1 MPSANSS
8 PARLL
13 AAGYLT
19 LDLIV
24 RDVGTGDYWQAIG
37 GTCGNVTSF
46 TSALGLDVT
55 ILARIGED
63 ARGQLLLHSLKA
75 ARVGASQ
82 VERVPHLSTPA
93 VVELVRGGADGSHRF
108 RFECPRCEARLPK
121 SAVVSMRRA
130 EEAIKSISEFDAFF
144 FDRATSATIRL
155 AEAARDAGLLV
166 VFEPT
171 AVPRT
176 AAAERAAAASDILKV
191 SEQPKDAMGAWR
203 PSRGASTRFIVE
215 TLGSRGLRFRAR
227 TPHGWRTWK
236 KAPAVEQSQIRDTAG
251 AGDWLTAG
259 LLAALVGESASLDV
273 DIVGAALEYGQRLSA
288 ISLRFDGPS
297 GTLAALGAPTIRR
310 IASGGGPIQLPA
322 DLSTFAPEQ
331 RNQPS
336 APAGHCDLCLT
347 KAGSGS

>member
-1 MPSANSS
+1 MSPANSIRS
-8 PARLL
+8 RLL

-24 RDVGTGDYWQAIG
+24 RDVAAGDYWQAVG

-55 ILARIGED
+55 ILARVGED
-63 ARGQLLLHSLKA
+63 ARGELLLHSLTA
-75 ARVGASQ
+75 ARVGANQ
-82 VERVPHLSTPA
+82 IERVPHLSTPA
-93 VVELVRGGADGSHRF
+93 VVELVRGGANGSHRF

-130 EEAIKSISEFDAFF
+130 KEVIQSIHEFDAFF
-144 FDRATSATIRL
+144 FDRATSATVRL

-176 AAAERAAAASDILKV
+176 AVARRAASASDILKV
-191 SEQPKDAMGAWR
+191 SEQPNDAMGAWR
-203 PSRGASTRFIVE
+203 PTRGASTRFIVE

-227 TPHGWRTWK
+227 TPEGWRAWK
-236 KAPAVEQSQIRDTAG
+236 EVPAAEQSHVRDTAG

-259 LLAALVGESASLDV
+259 LIAALSGQEASLDV

-288 ISLRFDGPS
+288 ISLQFDGPS
-297 GTLAALGAPTIRR
+297 GALAALGAPAISR
-310 IASGGGPIQLPA
+310 IASGDGPLQIPA
-322 DLSTFAPEQ
+322 DFSTSTSEQ
-331 RNQPS
+331 RSRPS
-336 APAGHCDLCLT
+336 VPAGHCDLCLT
-347 KAGSGS
+347 RAASSS

>member
-1 MPSANSS
+1 MSSASS
-8 PARLL
+8 GSSRLL

-24 RDVGTGDYWQAIG
+24 RDVEKGDYWQAIG

-46 TSALGLDVT
+46 SSALGLDVT

-63 ARGQLLLHSLKA
+63 ARGQLLLHRLTA

-82 VERVPHLSTPA
+82 VERVPHLRTPA
-93 VVELVRGGADGSHRF
+93 VVELVRGGTGGSHRF
-108 RFECPRCEARLPK
+108 QFECPRCEARLPK
-121 SAVVSMRRA
+121 SGVVSKRRA
-130 EEAIKSISEFDAFF
+130 EAAIKSISEFDAFF

-171 AVPRT
+171 TVPRT
-176 AAAERAAAASDILKV
+176 ADAQRAAAASDIVKV
-191 SEQPKDAMGAWR
+191 SQQPKDVMGAWR
-203 PSRGASTRFIVE
+203 PPRGASTQFMVE

-227 TPHGWRTWK
+227 TPRGWRTWK
-236 KAPAVEQSQIRDTAG
+236 ETPAVEQSQIRDTAG

-259 LLAALVGESASLDV
+259 LIAALLGESASLNV

-288 ISLRFDGPS
+288 ISLQFDGPD
-297 GTLAALGAPTIRR
+297 GALAALGAPTIRR
-310 IASGGGPIQLPA
+310 MTSEGGPIQLPA
-322 DLSTFAPEQ
+322 GLPTHAPKG
-331 RNQPS
+331 RTQPS
-336 APAGHCDLCLT
+336 SPAGHCDLCLT
-347 KAGSGS
+347 RASRGS